1 MRKLIVLLVGAG
13 LCAVCQAAPPTEQSI
28 GALLEVSKTQQVTAR
43 LITITAQSVRQ
54 GMNAALKGETP
65 TEKQQHDMDAIA
77 AKFAQ
82 TMRDALSW
90 DSVRPVYI
98 QVYQETFTQNEV
110 DDLTAFYKSP
120 AGAALL
126 DKMPTVFQ
134 KTSTLMQQ
142 RIAPYMD
149 QMHADIAKIVA
160 GANTSE

>member
-1 MRKLIVLLVGAG
+1 MRKLIVVLLGAG

-28 GALLEVSKTQQVTAR
+28 SALLEASKAQLTAR

-54 GMNAALKGETP
+54 GMNAALKGKTP

-77 AKFAQ
+77 AKFEQ
-82 TMRDALSW
+82 TMRDALAW
-90 DSVRPVYI
+90 DNVRPVYI

-149 QMHADIAKIVA
+149 QMQADIAKLVA
-160 GANTSE
+160 GGSTSE